1 MVFHTCEKS
10 QWWIRRSK
18 EAIPLYVARAQCSFL
33 ADETM
38 EVKEDGGEG
47 RKKKK
52 KGEKKTSK
60 KKR

>member
-1 MVFHTCEKS
+1 MWFF
-10 QWWIRRSK
+10 IRARSHNGGSVQG
-18 EAIPLYVARAQCSFL
+18 AIPLYVARAQCSFL

>member
-1 MVFHTCEKS
+1 MVDPS
-10 QWWIRRSK
+10 VQG
-18 EAIPLYVARAQCSFL
+18 AIPLYVARAQCSFL

-52 KGEKKTSK
+52 GEKKTSK

>member
-1 MVFHTCEKS
+1 MDPSV
-10 QWWIRRSK
+10 QG
-18 EAIPLYVARAQCSFL
+18 AIPLYVARAQCSFL

-47 RKKKK
+47 RRKKK